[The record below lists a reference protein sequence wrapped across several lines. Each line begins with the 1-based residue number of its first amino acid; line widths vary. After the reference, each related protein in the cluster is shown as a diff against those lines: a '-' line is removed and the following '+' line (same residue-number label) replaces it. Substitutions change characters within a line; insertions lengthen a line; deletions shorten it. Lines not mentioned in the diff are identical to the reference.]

1 MPDTPHNCNVDGQLQ
16 RLKARHSVVH
26 QSADDRVG
34 SRHPRHRNRAA
45 GLHLSSTY
53 CTAADRYT
61 LQPISNTGDRKQRAS
76 GRTTHNLPRSQ
87 IDVQLCALLVAGL
100 GAAAF
105 GIADLLIGL
114 PGALFGGFV
123 LLSILLAFQF
133 AMLTVGFVFTRCVV
147 GHHLGDSVERLQTNV
162 SAAPVM
168 CAPRRTAPID
178 AV

>member
-1 MPDTPHNCNVDGQLQ
+1 MTASDHGIRSIEIVQQDRTCRRAHAPQPSATLWRNGNTDG
-16 RLKARHSVVH
+16 
-26 QSADDRVG
+26 G
-34 SRHPRHRNRAA
+34 
-45 GLHLSSTY
+45 
-53 CTAADRYT
+53 
-61 LQPISNTGDRKQRAS
+61 KQRAS
-76 GRTTHNLPRSQ
+76 RRAAHNLPRSQ
-87 IDVQLCALLVAGL
+87 IGTQLCALLVAGL

-114 PGALFGGFV
+114 AGALFGGFV

-168 CAPRRTAPID
+168 RAARRTAPVG